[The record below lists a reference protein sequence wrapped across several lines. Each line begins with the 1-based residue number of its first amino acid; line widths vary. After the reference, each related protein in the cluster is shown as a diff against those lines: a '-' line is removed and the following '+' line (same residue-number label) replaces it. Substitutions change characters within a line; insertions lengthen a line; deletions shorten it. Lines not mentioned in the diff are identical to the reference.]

1 MIRVRRNER
10 QQQILAEL
18 RLSPHVRISALAERF
33 GVSTETV
40 RRDVDMLSE
49 QGLVARAYGGAA
61 AAPMGVQPS
70 FGERNEAHLEERMRI
85 AECAVA
91 LIQPGEVLMIDAGST
106 TSQFARRLAVTGR
119 DLTVLTNSL
128 PVATALGS
136 NERIDVILCP
146 GDYSPGETAVYGIET
161 IAFLRRFRANSA
173 FIGAS
178 GLSVDGIMDA
188 NRAASA
194 VKRAMFAQADTRY
207 LLVDH
212 SKFNQRK
219 LSLVEPLSAIDA
231 VVADCAPDSMLM
243 AALHDA
249 EVILYAASDTEP
261 AAPRLG
267 LTQSRAASAAR
278 HISEET

>member
-1 MIRVRRNER
+1 MTRIRRSER

-18 RLSPHVRISALAERF
+18 RLSPHVRISDLAERF

-85 AECAVA
+85 AQCAA
-91 LIQPGEVLMIDAGST
+91 LLVQPGEVLMIDAGST
-106 TSQFARRLAVTGR
+106 TSQFARRLAVTGS

-128 PVATALGS
+128 PVASALGS
-136 NERIDVILCP
+136 NAGIDVILCP
-146 GDYSPGETAVYGIET
+146 GDYSPGEAAVYGIET
-161 IAFLRRFRANSA
+161 IAFLQRFRANRA

-194 VKRAMFAQADTRY
+194 VKRVMLAQADAGY

-219 LSLVEPLSAIDA
+219 LSLVEPLAAVGA
-231 VVADCAPDSMLM
+231 VVADCAPD
-243 AALHDA
+243 AALMNALREAKVTLH
-249 EVILYAASDTEP
+249 AATDTEST
-261 AAPRLG
+261 AA
-267 LTQSRAASAAR
+267 A
-278 HISEET
+278 

>member
-1 MIRVRRNER
+1 MTRIRKTER
-10 QQQILAEL
+10 QQRILAEL
-18 RLSPHVRISALAERF
+18 RLSPHVRISDLAERF

-40 RRDVDMLSE
+40 RRDVDRLSE

-85 AECAVA
+85 AERAA
-91 LIQPGEVLMIDAGST
+91 LLVQPGEVLMIDAGST

-128 PVATALGS
+128 PVASALGS
-136 NERIDVILCP
+136 NDAIDVILCP
-146 GDYSPGETAVYGIET
+146 GDYSAEEAAVYGIET
-161 IAFLRRFRANSA
+161 IAFLQRFRANRA

-178 GLSVDGIMDA
+178 GLSADGIMDA

-194 VKRAMFAQADTRY
+194 VKRVMLAQADARY

-219 LSLVEPLSAIDA
+219 LSLVEPLAAVDA
-231 VVADCAPDSMLM
+231 VVADCSPESALL
-243 AALHDA
+243 AALMEAGVTVHPA
-249 EVILYAASDTEP
+249 SGEESNAA
-261 AAPRLG
+261 A
-267 LTQSRAASAAR
+267 
-278 HISEET
+278 

>member
-1 MIRVRRNER
+1 MTRVRRNER

-61 AAPMGVQPS
+61 AAPMGVQPT
-70 FGERNEAHLEERMRI
+70 FGERNQAHLEERMRI
-85 AECAVA
+85 AQCAAV
-91 LIQPGEVLMIDAGST
+91 LVEPGEALMIDAGST
-106 TSQFARRLAVTGR
+106 TSQFARHLAVTGR

-128 PVATALGS
+128 PLASALGS
-136 NERIDVILCP
+136 NELIDVILCP
-146 GDYSPGETAVYGIET
+146 GDYSPAEAAVYGIET
-161 IAFLRRFRANSA
+161 IAFLQRFRANRA

-188 NRAASA
+188 NRAATA
-194 VKRAMFAQADTRY
+194 VKRTMLAQADARY

-212 SKFNQRK
+212 SKFNKRK
-219 LSLVEPLSAIDA
+219 LSLVEPLASIDA
-231 VVADCAPDSMLM
+231 VVTDCVPDSTLA
-243 AALHDA
+243 AALRDA
-249 EVILYAASDTEP
+249 EVLLHVASDMEI
-261 AAPRLG
+261 AA
-267 LTQSRAASAAR
+267 AV
-278 HISEET
+278 

>member
-1 MIRVRRNER
+1 VTRIRKTER

-18 RLSPHVRISALAERF
+18 RLSPHVRISDLAERF

-70 FGERNEAHLEERMRI
+70 FGERNQAHLEERMRI
-85 AECAVA
+85 AERAA
-91 LIQPGEVLMIDAGST
+91 LLVQPGEVLMIDAGST
-106 TSQFARRLAVTGR
+106 TSQFARRLAVIGH

-128 PVATALGS
+128 PVASALGS
-136 NERIDVILCP
+136 NEAIDVILCP
-146 GDYSPGETAVYGIET
+146 GDYSPGEAAVYGIET
-161 IAFLRRFRANSA
+161 IAFLQRYRANRA

-178 GLSVDGIMDA
+178 ALSADGIMDA

-194 VKRAMFAQADTRY
+194 VKRVMLAQADARY
-207 LLVDH
+207 LLVDR

-219 LSLVEPLSAIDA
+219 LSLVEPLAA
-231 VVADCAPDSMLM
+231 VDGVVSDSSPEGVLL
-243 AALHDA
+243 AALGEA
-249 EVILYAASDTEP
+249 GVTVYSASDEEADE
-261 AAPRLG
+261 AA
-267 LTQSRAASAAR
+267 
-278 HISEET
+278 

>member
-1 MIRVRRNER
+1 MTRVRRNER

-61 AAPMGVQPS
+61 AAPIGVQPP
-70 FGERNEAHLEERMRI
+70 FGERNEAQTEERIRI
-85 AECAVA
+85 AERAAA
-91 LIQPGEVLMIDAGST
+91 LVQPGEVLMIDAGST
-106 TSQFARRLAVTGR
+106 TSQFARRLAVSGR

-128 PVATALGS
+128 PVASALGS
-136 NERIDVILCP
+136 NETIDVILCP
-146 GDYSPGETAVYGIET
+146 GDYSPDEAAVFGTET
-161 IAFLRRFRANSA
+161 IAFLQRFRADTT

-188 NRAASA
+188 NRSASV
-194 VKRAMFAQADTRY
+194 VKRAMLAQADTRY

-212 SKFNQRK
+212 TKFNQRK
-219 LSLVEPLSAIDA
+219 LSLVEPLGAIDA
-231 VVADCAPDSMLM
+231 VITNCLPDSTLV
-243 AALHDA
+243 AALSEA
-249 EVILYAASDTEP
+249 EVTLYAAAEAGAQQAVKEGKRTG
-261 AAPRLG
+261 R
-267 LTQSRAASAAR
+267 QSLDVKLR
-278 HISEET
+278 

>member
-40 RRDVDMLSE
+40 RRDVDLLSE

-85 AECAVA
+85 AEHAAA

-161 IAFLRRFRANSA
+161 ITFLRRFRANSA

-178 GLSVDGIMDA
+178 GLSADGIMDA

-194 VKRAMFAQADTRY
+194 VKRAMLAQADTRY

-231 VVADCAPDSMLM
+231 VVADCAPDGMLM
-243 AALHDA
+243 DALRDA
-249 EVILYAASDTEP
+249 EVTVYAASDTEP
-261 AAPRLG
+261 ITPRLG
-267 LTQSRAASAAR
+267 LTQRSAASAAR

>member
-1 MIRVRRNER
+1 MTRVRRNER

-70 FGERNEAHLEERMRI
+70 FGERNEAHLEERIRI
-85 AECAVA
+85 AERASA
-91 LIQPGEVLMIDAGST
+91 LVQSGEVLMIDAGST
-106 TSQFARRLAVTGR
+106 TNQFARRLAVTCR

-128 PVATALGS
+128 PVASALGS
-136 NERIDVILCP
+136 NDSIAVILCP
-146 GDYSPGETAVYGIET
+146 GDYSPREAAVYGPET
-161 IAFLRRFRANSA
+161 IAFLMRFRANSA

-178 GLSVDGIMDA
+178 GLSADGIMDA

-194 VKRAMFAQADTRY
+194 VKRCMLAHADARY

-219 LSLVEPLSAIDA
+219 LSLVEPLIAVDA
-231 VVADCAPDSMLM
+231 VIADCAPDALLM
-243 AALHDA
+243 AALQDA
-249 EVILYAASDTEP
+249 GVTLHS
-261 AAPRLG
+261 
-267 LTQSRAASAAR
+267 ASA
-278 HISEET
+278 SENTVAA

>member
-1 MIRVRRNER
+1 MTRVRRDER

-40 RRDVDMLSE
+40 RRDVDMLSQ

-61 AAPMGVQPS
+61 AAPMGIQPS
-70 FGERNEAHLEERMRI
+70 FGERNEAHLEERIRI
-85 AECAVA
+85 AERAA
-91 LIQPGEVLMIDAGST
+91 LLVEPGEVLMIDAGST

-128 PVATALGS
+128 PLASALGS
-136 NERIDVILCP
+136 NDSIDVILCP
-146 GDYSPGETAVYGIET
+146 GDYSAGEAAVYGIET
-161 IAFLRRFRANSA
+161 IAFLQRFRANSA

-178 GLSVDGIMDA
+178 ALSTDGIMDV

-194 VKRAMFAQADTRY
+194 VKRAMLAQADMGF

-219 LSLVEPLSAIDA
+219 ISLVAPLSAIDA
-231 VVADCAPDSMLM
+231 VVTDRAVDAPLTVALTDADAAVYVAPDRE
-243 AALHDA
+243 AAHRPSL
-249 EVILYAASDTEP
+249 V
-261 AAPRLG
+261 
-267 LTQSRAASAAR
+267 
-278 HISEET
+278 